1 MDIVVYFIS
10 KKQGYIICAIHVI
23 FDRNLTPASEVD
35 LAVSSA
41 AFPLLPALRAW
52 SSSLPL
58 TAAVSLSPSPALL
71 ALGVVPQTC
80 SPSPLHSLVHI

>member
-1 MDIVVYFIS
+1 VKWIIS
-10 KKQGYIICAIHVI
+10 YVCDIHVI
-23 FDRNLTPASEVD
+23 FNRNLTPASEVD

-52 SSSLPL
+52 FSGLPL
-58 TAAVSLSPSPALL
+58 TAAVSLSPFALH

-80 SPSPLHSLVHI
+80 SLSPSHSLVYI